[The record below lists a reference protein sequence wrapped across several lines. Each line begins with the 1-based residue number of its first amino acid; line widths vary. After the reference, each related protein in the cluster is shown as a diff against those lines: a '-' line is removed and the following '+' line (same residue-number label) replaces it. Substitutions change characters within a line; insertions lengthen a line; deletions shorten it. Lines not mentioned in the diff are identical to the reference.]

1 MAVGAVIIGRGQ
13 RYKPARDA
21 AVPHQAAR
29 THARVEKSCDHLNG
43 DGDGQGK
50 LKQKIT
56 ASKKCH
62 TVRAMLRGR
71 ETSIVIVKTND
82 TGNITQNGRNFD
94 YNLIN

>member
-1 MAVGAVIIGRGQ
+1 MQQCHTR
-13 RYKPARDA
+13 P
-21 AVPHQAAR
+21 AR

-62 TVRAMLRGR
+62 TVPEYERCFVVAKRR
-71 ETSIVIVKTND
+71 IVIIKTND
-82 TGNITQNGRNFD
+82 TGNINQNGKKID
-94 YNLIN
+94 